1 MEKYAQYSNEME
13 SVEGRRTRRSL
24 MKPVLNLFHGE
35 LNGKRFR
42 TLLDEFANEDNG
54 EGIGDV
60 MLRAMRLSGIP
71 DDVLDDTSPVAEQL
85 NTAPGTA
92 TL

>member
-13 SVEGRRTRRSL
+13 SVEGRRARRSL

>member
-1 MEKYAQYSNEME
+1 
-13 SVEGRRTRRSL
+13 
-24 MKPVLNLFHGE
+24 
-35 LNGKRFR
+35 
-42 TLLDEFANEDNG
+42 
-54 EGIGDV
+54 V